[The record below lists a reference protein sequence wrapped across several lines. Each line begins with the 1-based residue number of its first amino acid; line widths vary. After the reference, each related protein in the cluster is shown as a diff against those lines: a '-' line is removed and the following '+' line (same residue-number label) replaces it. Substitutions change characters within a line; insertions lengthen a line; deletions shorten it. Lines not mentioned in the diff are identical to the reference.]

1 MSAAAVETPFVGH
14 VERESVRAVEFVER
28 LDLPCDV
35 EALGL
40 LALEFAAYRVAESF
54 EYDACRRRCVE
65 RAEVE
70 RFGKLD
76 CRHRSHEP
84 TAGRADIDAQR
95 LDAVGRCEVEDER
108 FDAVAVV
115 VEHGVRQ
122 RKRLGHVM
130 SGPCESRCAGVFEK
144 LFQQVVGAVYDE
156 RVVLNDVVVHR
167 YLKQKRSFVGVV
179 DYDRNLTPL
188 AGLDSRD
195 LLAELRGD
203 VGAGENAVEVENQRI
218 LDVQRFEVGRARFGF
233 EKLLT
238 GLAQRYGRLAGVGQH
253 AGQFGRIIHRDLD
266 ILQCADH
273 LFELGRLR
281 L

>member
-1 MSAAAVETPFVGH
+1 MPAG
-14 VERESVRAVEFVER
+14 
-28 LDLPCDV
+28 
-35 EALGL
+35 
-40 LALEFAAYRVAESF
+40 
-54 EYDACRRRCVE
+54 RRCVE

-95 LDAVGRCEVEDER
+95 FDAVGRCEVEDER

-115 VEHGVRQ
+115 VEYGVRQ

-130 SGPCESRCAGVFEK
+130 SGPCESRRIGVFEK

-167 YLKQKRSFVGVV
+167 YLKQKRSFVGIV

-188 AGLDSRD
+188 AALTPVICLLNCAGMSVSAKTPSKLKSSVFSMSSD
-195 LLAELRGD
+195 L
-203 VGAGENAVEVENQRI
+203 
-218 LDVQRFEVGRARFGF
+218 
-233 EKLLT
+233 K
-238 GLAQRYGRLAGVGQH
+238 
-253 AGQFGRIIHRDLD
+253 
-266 ILQCADH
+266 
-273 LFELGRLR
+273 
-281 L
+281 